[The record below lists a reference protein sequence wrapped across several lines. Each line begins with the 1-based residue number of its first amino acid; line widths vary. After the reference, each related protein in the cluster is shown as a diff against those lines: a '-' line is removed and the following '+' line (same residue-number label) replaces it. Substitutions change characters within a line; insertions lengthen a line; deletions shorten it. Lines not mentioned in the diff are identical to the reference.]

1 MARRAAAGD
10 LWCVMVTMLPGEAA
24 WLRCL
29 WGAGE
34 EEGVRWGR
42 REKLR
47 VRPEDDEPWR
57 GEGGGGWAWGEER
70 SGGGGGRG
78 GRNMSDNWTGSCGS
92 ARLEKKTPDRR

>member
-1 MARRAAAGD
+1 
-10 LWCVMVTMLPGEAA
+10 MVTMLPGEAA

-47 VRPEDDEPWR
+47 VRPEEDEPWKKGGGGR
-57 GEGGGGWAWGEER
+57 GEGGGDEEER
-70 SGGGGGRG
+70 EAFRGRG
-78 GRNMSDNWTGSCGS
+78 
-92 ARLEKKTPDRR
+92 